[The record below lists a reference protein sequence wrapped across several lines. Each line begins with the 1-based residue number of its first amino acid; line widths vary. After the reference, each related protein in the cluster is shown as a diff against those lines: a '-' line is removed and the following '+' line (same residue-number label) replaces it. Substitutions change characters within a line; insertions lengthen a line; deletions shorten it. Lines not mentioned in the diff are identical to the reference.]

1 MKQTTMHPLRCLIVD
16 DESAAHKTIKF
27 YISKIPGL
35 EFSEGCM
42 NAVKALEVISTR
54 DFDIIFLDVDMPY
67 ISGLEFL
74 RIAGKISASV
84 IMTTAHA
91 RFAIDGFEHHVA
103 DFLLKPFSMERFLKA
118 VHKVRMLRIDKS
130 IRTDLQDPGQGANNC
145 DPMHPFQLLVKNGA
159 SDQILPNLRQVPAFE
174 EKMMWIRVDKII
186 LPVEYQHLLMITGCG
201 NYVHIYA
208 KGKKHL
214 VRTSLALLSARLP
227 ETFIKTHK
235 SYIIN
240 GQLVEKLNGNE
251 IVMNGGMQTAK
262 LSRYLRSEVLKKLGP
277 LYG

>member
-1 MKQTTMHPLRCLIVD
+1 MQPLRCLIVD

-42 NAVKALEVISTR
+42 NAVRALEAISMR

-74 RIAGKISASV
+74 GIAGKMSASV

-91 RFAIDGFEHHVA
+91 RFAVDGFDHNVT
-103 DFLLKPFSMERFLKA
+103 DFLLKPISPERFLKA
-118 VHKVRMLRIDKS
+118 VHKIRMLRAEKTVRRES
-130 IRTDLQDPGQGANNC
+130 PGPDQGVCC
-145 DPMHPFQLLVKNGA
+145 DPLHPFQVLLKNSGP
-159 SDQILPNLRQVPAFE
+159 DQILPHPRQAPVFE
-174 EKMMWIRVDKII
+174 EKMMWIRVDKTI
-186 LPVEYQHLLMITGCG
+186 LPVEYQHLYMITGCG
-201 NYVHIYA
+201 NYVYMYT

-214 VRTSLALLSARLP
+214 VRTSLALLLASLP
-227 ETFIKTHK
+227 GIFIKTHK
-235 SYIIN
+235 SYIVN
-240 GQLVEKLNGNE
+240 RQLVETLNGNE
-251 IVMNGGMQTAK
+251 ILMNGGQHKAK
-262 LSRYLRSEVLKKLGP
+262 ISRYLRSEVLKKLGP